1 MKIYVIR
8 HGETEYNKKG
18 CLQGWLDIP
27 LNENGEKTAI
37 LTGEGL
43 KDVAFD
49 YVFTSPLKRAYR
61 TAELVVAGGTSNPP
75 FICDDRLREISW
87 GEWEGL
93 GCTDENMEVNP
104 EIYFDF
110 YRDCFH
116 FSGAPGGESIVDNIN
131 RMGDFYQDIL
141 GRKELADK
149 TILVSTHGCATR
161 ALLHHVYEDK
171 SDYWHGCVPANC
183 VVNIIEV
190 KDGVGTLVGD
200 DILYYDESLAY
211 DPYKLR

>member
-18 CLQGWLDIP
+18 CVQGWLDIP
-27 LNENGEKTAI
+27 LNENGENTAI

-43 KDVAFD
+43 CDVTFD

-61 TAELVVAGGTSNPP
+61 TAELVIAGGTSKPKY
-75 FICDDRLREISW
+75 ILDDRLKEISW
-87 GEWEGL
+87 GDWEGL
-93 GCTDENMEVNP
+93 GCTDDNMEVDP
-104 EIYFDF
+104 DIYFDF

-116 FSGAPGGESIVDNIN
+116 YPGAPGGESIVEVIH
-131 RMGDFYQDIL
+131 RMGEFYQEIIHRED
-141 GRKELADK
+141 LAGK

-171 SDYWHGCVPANC
+171 TDFWHGVVPPNC

-190 KDGVGTLVGD
+190 KDGIGTLVGD
-200 DILYYDESLAY
+200 DVLYYDGSLAFN
-211 DPYKLR
+211 PYTLR